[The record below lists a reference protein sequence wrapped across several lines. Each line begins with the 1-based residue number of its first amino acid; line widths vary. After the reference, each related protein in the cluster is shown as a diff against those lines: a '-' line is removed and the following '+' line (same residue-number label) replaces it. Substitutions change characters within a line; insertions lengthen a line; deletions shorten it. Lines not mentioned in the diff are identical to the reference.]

1 MQFDSY
7 PGVIV
12 IQVYFG
18 KTAWCEPQDYLK
30 KERQSSQPRGWEEE
44 MGMKDPRKM
53 GGQELYS
60 RWEGG
65 LFKALA
71 KMRKVSENLR
81 TTGPAKGIQ
90 SAVPPLTYSWAT
102 IGHSVLEELE
112 DKGGQEHM
120 TSSTGEQE
128 CDKHVR
134 TLCSHSACFP
144 ESRGLPRARP
154 RLLQSY
160 QVRSNILCHLS
171 CGRKSLT
178 RTCLEM

>member
-1 MQFDSY
+1 MCEEVGDGLRKVTRGAFKAPQAGQSFWCSLTH

-65 LFKALA
+65 HFKALA

-90 SAVPPLTYSWAT
+90 SAVPPLN
-102 IGHSVLEELE
+102 L
-112 DKGGQEHM
+112 
-120 TSSTGEQE
+120 
-128 CDKHVR
+128 
-134 TLCSHSACFP
+134 
-144 ESRGLPRARP
+144 
-154 RLLQSY
+154 
-160 QVRSNILCHLS
+160 
-171 CGRKSLT
+171 
-178 RTCLEM
+178 